1 MTFDEVL
8 ASVDGKGNGVLPE
21 GWGQGRALFGGLV
34 GAVLFNHLEKS
45 VGSGRV
51 LRSFSLSFVAPA
63 VPGPVSLSSEVFRE
77 GKSVMQAMVT
87 ARQNGQVVAAM
98 LTSLGA
104 PRTSAVS
111 VPAPTLPQFKG
122 PADSLSLPIIKG
134 VTPDFLEHF
143 DLRYADGM
151 PPYSGSDEANFS
163 GYMGFRDAP
172 AVMSTAALIALV
184 DTWPP
189 SVLSM
194 LRTPAPASS
203 LTWTMEL
210 LDDPATRPADTL
222 WHYQVKT
229 DHCSD
234 GYGQSRATIWD
245 ADGNAVALS
254 RQTFTVFA

>member
-34 GAVLFNHLEKS
+34 GAVLYDHLEKS
-45 VGSGRV
+45 VAAGRV

-63 VPGPVSLSSEVFRE
+63 APGPVALSSEVFRE

-87 ARQNGQVVAAM
+87 ARQEGQVVAAM
-98 LTSLGA
+98 LASFGSARESTVYVAA
-104 PRTSAVS
+104 PVIPPMKAAAQSQAMPV
-111 VPAPTLPQFKG
+111 VKG
-122 PADSLSLPIIKG
+122 L
-134 VTPDFLEHF
+134 TPDFLAHF
-143 DLRYADGM
+143 DMRYASGM
-151 PPYSGSDEANFS
+151 PPFCGSEEANFS
-163 GYMGFRDAP
+163 GYMGFRVPP
-172 AVMSTAALIALV
+172 ANMGTAALIALV

-194 LRTPAPASS
+194 LKAPAPASS

-210 LDDPATRPADTL
+210 LDDPATRSPETL
-222 WHYQVKT
+222 WQYQVRT
-229 DHCSD
+229 EQCQD
-234 GYGQSRATIWD
+234 GYGQSSATIWD
-245 ADGNAVALS
+245 AEGKAVALS

>member
-8 ASVDGKGNGVLPE
+8 AGVDGKGSGVLPE

-34 GAVLFNHLEKS
+34 GAVLYDHLEKS
-45 VGSGRV
+45 VGAGRM

-63 VPGPVSLSSEVFRE
+63 APGPVTLTSEVFRE

-87 ARQNGQVVAAM
+87 ARQDGQVVAAM
-98 LTSLGA
+98 LASLGA
-104 PRTSAVS
+104 ARESAVK
-111 VPAPTLPQFKG
+111 VAAPVMPAMKAPE
-122 PADSLSLPIIKG
+122 DSFSLPNIKG

-143 DLRYADGM
+143 DMRYANGK
-151 PPYSGSDEANFS
+151 PPYSGSDEANFT
-163 GYMGFRDAP
+163 GYMGFREAP
-172 AVMSTAALIALV
+172 AAMSTAALIALV

-210 LDDPATRPADTL
+210 LDDPASRPADTL
-222 WHYQVKT
+222 WRYQVDT
-229 DHCSD
+229 DQCSE

-245 ADGNAVALS
+245 ADGRAVALS

>member
-1 MTFDEVL
+1 MTFDEIL
-8 ASVDGKGNGVLPE
+8 AAIDGKGSGLLPE

-34 GAVLFNHLEKS
+34 GAVLYDHLDKS
-45 VGSGRV
+45 VAGGRV

-63 VPGPVSLSSEVFRE
+63 APGPVTFHSEVFRE

-87 ARQNGQVVAAM
+87 ARQEGAVVAAM
-98 LTSLGA
+98 LASFGA
-104 PRTSAVS
+104 PRASTVS
-111 VPAPTLPQFKG
+111 VAAPTAPVM
-122 PADSLSLPIIKG
+122 PSAEASLVMPLVKG
-134 VTPDFLEHF
+134 VTPDFLDHF
-143 DLRYADGM
+143 DMRYALGK
-151 PPYSGSDEANFS
+151 PPFFGSDEAGFS
-163 GYMGFRDAP
+163 GYMRFRESP
-172 AVMSTAALIALV
+172 SRMSVAAFIALV

-222 WHYQVKT
+222 WQYQVNT
-229 DHCSD
+229 DQCSD
-234 GYGQSRATIWD
+234 GYGQSQATIWD
-245 ADGNAVALS
+245 AQGKPVALS

>member
-8 ASVDGKGNGVLPE
+8 ASVDGKGNALLPE

-34 GAVLFNHLEKS
+34 GAVLFDHLEKS
-45 VGSGRV
+45 VAAGRV

-63 VPGPVSLSSEVFRE
+63 APGPLSLSSEVFRE

-87 ARQNGQVVAAM
+87 ARQDGQVVAAM
-98 LTSLGA
+98 LVSLGA
-104 PRTSAVS
+104 GRESSVS
-111 VPAPTLPQFKG
+111 VAAPLMPAMPAPEASLVLPN
-122 PADSLSLPIIKG
+122 IKG
-134 VTPDFLEHF
+134 ITPDFLSHF
-143 DLRYADGM
+143 DIRYAEGK
-151 PPYSGSDEANFS
+151 PPYCGSDEANFT
-163 GYMGFRDAP
+163 GYMGFREAP
-172 AVMSTAALIALV
+172 AHMSTAALIALV

-194 LRTPAPASS
+194 LKTPAPASS

-210 LDDPATRPADTL
+210 LDDPASRPADTL
-222 WHYQVKT
+222 WRYQVHT
-229 DHCSD
+229 DQCSD

-245 ADGNAVALS
+245 AEGRAVALS

>member
-1 MTFDEVL
+1 MTFDDVL
-8 ASVDGKGNGVLPE
+8 ATVDGMGNGMLPE

-34 GAVLFNHLEKS
+34 GAVLFDHLDKT
-45 VGSGRV
+45 VAKDRV

-63 VPGPVSLSSEVFRE
+63 APGPVSLHSDVFRE

-87 ARQNGQVVAAM
+87 ARQEGAVVAAM
-98 LTSLGA
+98 MASFGAARHSSVTIAVPGA
-104 PRTSAVS
+104 PDM
-111 VPAPTLPQFKG
+111 PA
-122 PADSLSLPIIKG
+122 PADSLLMPLIKG

-143 DLRYADGM
+143 DIRYATGK
-151 PPYSGSDEANFS
+151 PPFCGSEEANFS
-163 GYMGFRDAP
+163 GYMGFRCAP
-172 AVMSTAALIALV
+172 QRMSTAALIALV

-210 LDDPATRPADTL
+210 LDDPATRPSDSL
-222 WHYQVKT
+222 WQYQVHT
-229 DHCSD
+229 DQCSD
-234 GYGQSRATIWD
+234 GYGQSQATIWD
-245 ADGNAVALS
+245 AEGKAVALS

>member
-8 ASVDGKGNGVLPE
+8 ASIDGKGHAILPE

-34 GAVLFNHLEKS
+34 GAVLFDHLEKS
-45 VGSGRV
+45 VACGRP

-63 VPGPVSLSSEVFRE
+63 VAGPVVLSSEVFRE

-87 ARQNGQVVAAM
+87 ARQEDQVVAAM
-98 LTSLGA
+98 LVSLGA
-104 PRTSAVS
+104 ARDSS
-111 VPAPTLPQFKG
+111 VCVAAPTLPKMKT
-122 PADSLSLPIIKG
+122 PEESLRFPNIKG
-134 VTPDFLEHF
+134 VTPDFLNHF
-143 DLRYADGM
+143 DMRYGQGQ
-151 PPYSGSDEANFS
+151 PPYSGSDDASFC
-163 GYMGFRDAP
+163 GYMGFCEPPQA
-172 AVMSTAALIALV
+172 MTTAALIALV

-203 LTWTMEL
+203 LTWTMDL

-222 WHYQVKT
+222 WRYQVET
-229 DHCSD
+229 DQCSE
-234 GYGQSRATIWD
+234 GYGQSRACIWD
-245 ADGNAVALS
+245 AQGKPMALS

>member
-34 GAVLFNHLEKS
+34 GAVLFDHLEKS
-45 VGSGRV
+45 VAAGRV

-63 VPGPVSLSSEVFRE
+63 TPGPVELSSEVFRE

-87 ARQNGQVVAAM
+87 ARQDGQVVAAM
-98 LTSLGA
+98 LASLGA
-104 PRTSAVS
+104 PRESAVS
-111 VPAPTLPQFKG
+111 VPAPTLPVFKA
-122 PADSLSLPIIKG
+122 PADSLSLPTIKG
-134 VTPDFLEHF
+134 VTPDFLEYF
-143 DLRYADGM
+143 DMRYAEGK

-172 AVMSTAALIALV
+172 VAMSTAALIALV

-222 WHYQVKT
+222 WHYQVHT
-229 DHCSD
+229 DQCSD

-245 ADGNAVALS
+245 ANGKAVALS